1 MRANGGCRELPSRP
15 TAPPTLSPE
24 KPNAEP
30 HAPPEKAARQ
40 DARVLF
46 LPVIDTKLK
55 VWTLAAVTDRVD
67 G

>member
-1 MRANGGCRELPSRP
+1 MRADEAGRELPSRP
-15 TAPPTLSPE
+15 AAPPTLSSE
-24 KPNAEP
+24 KPNAEHTP
-30 HAPPEKAARQ
+30 AVKAARQ
-40 DARVLF
+40 DVRVLF